1 MRLACYHNRSR
12 ILNIR
17 QLSWWR
23 KTINNFISKQNQFIF
38 YQYDFTLKSVPR
50 VRKKAECFFFLV
62 RSWPKMVSI
71 WNHLFFTVRRINN
84 LRWEMMGSLMK
95 TANLL
100 TKSSFK
106 FIEPNKNNIYISLI
120 SHLNSDCTFVMWCI
134 CSNFVSIAHLFSSNL
149 FKILMIRIKKL
160 FSLIYEINSCIWGQE
175 LRHLPT
181 FQAKKIIPIWNGFR
195 SFQVVNSI
203 WNLITFKIIRSIIG
217 CMWSKRAV
225 LCMYVPE
232 E

>member
-1 MRLACYHNRSR
+1 M
-12 ILNIR
+12 
-17 QLSWWR
+17 
-23 KTINNFISKQNQFIF
+23 
-38 YQYDFTLKSVPR
+38 PP
-50 VRKKAECFFFLV
+50 VRKKTECFFFLV
-62 RSWPKMVSI
+62 RSWPKIVSI
-71 WNHLFFTVRRINN
+71 WNHLFFTVRRLNN
-84 LRWEMMGSLMK
+84 LRWEMMGWLLK

-100 TKSSFK
+100 TKIIIQIDWTKQKQYLHFTNLPFK
-106 FIEPNKNNIYISLI
+106 
-120 SHLNSDCTFVMWCI
+120 HCTFVMWCI

-181 FQAKKIIPIWNGFR
+181 FQAKKKKPIWNGFR

-203 WNLITFKIIRSIIG
+203 WNLITFQIIRSIIG

>member
-1 MRLACYHNRSR
+1 MISLWSQCLGLEKKNR
-12 ILNIR
+12 
-17 QLSWWR
+17 
-23 KTINNFISKQNQFIF
+23 
-38 YQYDFTLKSVPR
+38 V
-50 VRKKAECFFFLV
+50 FFFLGQV
-62 RSWPKMVSI
+62 MTQDGISG
-71 WNHLFFTVRRINN
+71 NHLFFTVRRINN

-106 FIEPNKNNIYISLI
+106 LVEPNKNNIYISLI

-134 CSNFVSIAHLFSSNL
+134 CSNFVSIVHLFSSNL

-160 FSLIYEINSCIWGQE
+160 FSLIYEINSCIWGRE
-175 LRHLPT
+175 SRHLPT

-203 WNLITFKIIRSIIG
+203 WNLITFQIIRSIIG